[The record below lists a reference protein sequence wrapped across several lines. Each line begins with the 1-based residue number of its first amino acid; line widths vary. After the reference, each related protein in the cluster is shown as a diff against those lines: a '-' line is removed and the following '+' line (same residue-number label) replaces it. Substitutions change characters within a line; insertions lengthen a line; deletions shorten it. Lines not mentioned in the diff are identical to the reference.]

1 MCVIPVLDDLRSK
14 KSPDK
19 VQSLETLV
27 AAETGGPPTGKRKL
41 VRLSLRHLER
51 RTRIGRTT
59 VRRLLLARNFSLK
72 SNVKRLTGPPSPD
85 RDRQMR
91 LIRRETT
98 RFVNSEQPVISVDAK
113 KSELIGD
120 FKNEGQ
126 KWEERGMSEEVSAYN
141 FSSDAKAKAVPNGI
155 YDIAQ
160 NTGHVE
166 VGTSSNTARFAVDS
180 IRRWWFLFG
189 MFIYANATRLLILAD
204 SGGSNGCRPWL
215 WKKMLQEFA
224 KETGLT
230 ITVRH
235 YPRGA
240 SKWNPIEH
248 RLFAMISKNWAG
260 YPLRSLATMLA
271 RIRGTTTETGLTV
284 TARWNR
290 QRYRTKEKVGK
301 EEKKT
306 IRLRAH
312 NVIPKWNYTI
322 TPNRKK

>member
-1 MCVIPVLDDLRSK
+1 LL
-14 KSPDK
+14 
-19 VQSLETLV
+19 
-27 AAETGGPPTGKRKL
+27 KRL
-41 VRLSLRHLER
+41 Y
-51 RTRIGRTT
+51 
-59 VRRLLLARNFSLK
+59 SLK

-98 RFVNSEQPVISVDAK
+98 RFINSSQPAISVDAK

-120 FKNEGQ
+120 FNNNGQ
-126 KWEERGMSEEVSAYN
+126 KWESEGYKEEVSAYN
-141 FSSDAKAKAVPNGI
+141 FPTEAKAKAVPYGI

-180 IRRWWFLFG
+180 IRYWWFTFG
-189 MFIYANATRLLILAD
+189 ILVYTNATRLLILAD
-204 SGGSNGCRPWL
+204 SGGSNGCRTWL
-215 WKKMLQEFA
+215 WKKMLQQFA
-224 KETGLT
+224 NDSGLT

-260 YPLRSLATMLA
+260 HPLRTIHIMLA
-271 RIRGTTTETGLTV
+271 RIRGTKTATGLSA

-290 QRYRTKEKVGK
+290 RRYKTKEKVADA
-301 EEKKT
+301 EKKT
-306 IRLRAH
+306 FRIRRH
-312 NVIPKWNYTI
+312 PVIPLWNYTI
-322 TPNRKK
+322 SPELKLQK